1 MQLLTHWKRLLGGLV
16 ALLLITALTLAWQWR
31 IIAVGPVYATG
42 GVAINGYDPV
52 AYFDENRP
60 VAGRAELAYEH
71 DGVTWLFSSERRRD
85 RFSADPARYL
95 PQFGGYCAYA
105 VGSGYSARSD
115 PAAFSIVDDK
125 LYLNFDLATRDAWIQ
140 NAAALI
146 EAGERNWPGVLLGH

>member
-1 MQLLTHWKRLLGGLV
+1 MQPLTHWKRLLGSFV
-16 ALLLITALTLAWQWR
+16 ALLLITALSLAWHWR
-31 IIAVGPVYATG
+31 MIAFG
-42 GVAINGYDPV
+42 PV

-71 DGVTWLFSSERRRD
+71 DGVTWLFSNPQRRE
-85 RFSADPARYL
+85 RFSANPDRYL

-115 PAAFSIVDDK
+115 PAAFSIVENK
-125 LYLNFDLATRDAWIQ
+125 LYLNFDLATREAWMQ

-146 EAGERNWPGVLLGH
+146 EAGEQNWPGVLLGH